1 MAGADQRQPP
11 AIVLRRVELRFG
23 DVVGLHDV
31 TLDVAPGQLMGLIG
45 PSGSGK
51 STAIR
56 LVAGAL
62 RAQAGEVW
70 VLGHRPVRLPAAM
83 RAHLGVMPQR
93 VALYEELTVGEN
105 VDFVAALYGLLLPR
119 RRRRVRGTLE
129 WLGLSSVR
137 ARRASELSGGQKRR
151 LQLACALVHDP
162 QVLLL
167 DEPLAGV
174 DPLLRQRIW
183 AELHRLRAAGRAIVV
198 ATQYVAE
205 ADHCDRV
212 ALLDGGRL
220 VASAAPGAL
229 RHALGRGDRVEIE
242 LREPFDPVHLPP
254 IPGVRS
260 VTALTP
266 TVVRADTDDASRDL
280 PAILAAF
287 HQVGGEPIRF
297 VHRDASL
304 DDVFTE
310 LVARA
315 RGGGTG
321 AGTPGDDAAPRSEP
335 RQ

>member
-1 MAGADQRQPP
+1 MAEVERRQPP
-11 AIVLRRVELRFG
+11 AIVLQHVGLRFG

-31 TLDVAPGQLMGLIG
+31 TLDIAPGQLVGLIG

-62 RAQAGEVW
+62 RPQAGEVW
-70 VLGHRPVRLPAAM
+70 VLGQRPARLPAAM
-83 RAHLGVMPQR
+83 RARLGVMPQR
-93 VALYEELTVGEN
+93 VSLYDELTVGEN
-105 VDFVAALYGLLLPR
+105 VDFVAALYGLLPLR
-119 RRRRVRGTLE
+119 RRRRVRATLE

-137 ARRASELSGGQKRR
+137 TRRASELSGGQKRR

-183 AELHRLRAAGRAIVV
+183 AELHRLRAGGRAIVV

-220 VASAAPGAL
+220 VASAPPGAL
-229 RHALGRGDRVEIE
+229 RHALGRRDRVEIE
-242 LREPFDPVHLPP
+242 LQEPFDPARLPP
-254 IPGVRS
+254 IPGLRS
-260 VTALTP
+260 IKALTP
-266 TVVRADTDDASRDL
+266 TVVRADVDDASRDL
-280 PAILAAF
+280 PAVLAALR
-287 HQVGGEPIRF
+287 QVGGEPIRF
-297 VHRDASL
+297 AHRDASL
-304 DDVFTE
+304 DDVFTD

-321 AGTPGDDAAPRSEP
+321 AGTSGNSAEPRSGT